1 MQAAKKGDKHEETI
15 VKRGGGRQHDDE
27 HGGAWKVAFADFCMA
42 LMALFLVLWL
52 IAARESS
59 ALKNIVRDNTAA
71 GLIEGSGGKHEIA
84 GNPSGSLIERF
95 TLPRSNGGS
104 QGANA
109 GGKTTSTAPARTKYE
124 SPSEL
129 AALAH
134 ALQQMSADAGLASN
148 LATVVTPDGLRVM
161 LHDTDR
167 QGMFVRGSPIP
178 TDRFSKLL
186 RAMAPLFE
194 NMENQML
201 VVGHTDSLQ
210 YTSSDPNSY
219 SNWSLSAHRALA
231 ARSRDTGRRCEPA
244 DRVTDPDLET
254 GGRRRRHVRHADP
267 DRKPGQGRIDHQ
279 AGRGRAQGTAQ
290 PTAEKTMTI
299 QSKTR
304 GPRMKITGASTP
316 SVTIAPQAGGPA
328 AAPAAPVVVPASAS
342 EALESSVL
350 QPAQSALK
358 ALPDFDAEKV
368 AELRD
373 ALSKG
378 ELPFD
383 AGRLAGL
390 IQRFHGSQG

>member
-1 MQAAKKGDKHEETI
+1 MQAAKKGDKHHEETI

-109 GGKTTSTAPARTKYE
+109 GGKTTSTAPARVNYE

-148 LATVVTPDGLRVM
+148 LASVVTPEGLRVM

-178 TDRFSKLL
+178 VDRFSKLL

-194 NMENQML
+194 KMENQML
-201 VVGHTDSLQ
+201 IVGHTDALQ

-231 ARSRDTGRRCEPA
+231 ARSQLLIGGMRKESILQVVGMA
-244 DRVTDPDLET
+244 DRAPLDAAKPDAAVNRRIELLILTSKQAAAVTAMFGTPAQTEELGKDVSIT
-254 GGRRRRHVRHADP
+254 
-267 DRKPGQGRIDHQ
+267 KPGED
-279 AGRGRAQGTAQ
+279 
-290 PTAEKTMTI
+290 
-299 QSKTR
+299 
-304 GPRMKITGASTP
+304 
-316 SVTIAPQAGGPA
+316 
-328 AAPAAPVVVPASAS
+328 
-342 EALESSVL
+342 
-350 QPAQSALK
+350 ALK
-358 ALPDFDAEKV
+358 
-368 AELRD
+368 ELR
-373 ALSKG
+373 SQ
-378 ELPFD
+378 LPKKP
-383 AGRLAGL
+383 
-390 IQRFHGSQG
+390 